1 MAVLQ
6 WTISQSTF
14 YACKD
19 TVEEERAG
27 RKKKGDERLRSREE
41 CTGSKLDKKHGTMS

>member
-1 MAVLQ
+1 MVVLQ

-19 TVEEERAG
+19 TIEEERAG
-27 RKKKGDERLRSREE
+27 RVKKRGMKDWDLGKNVQDRS
-41 CTGSKLDKKHGTMS
+41 